1 MQDQIDKKEKE
12 IALKNKE
19 LQEITLI
26 LSKRDKE
33 IASLKKEVDG
43 INDEAVKMREYAK
56 SLEAESNKKENTESV
71 LGRVKD
77 FTCSTLKIQCDS
89 LMEWESSLNKAIIS

>member
-1 MQDQIDKKEKE
+1 M
-12 IALKNKE
+12 
-19 LQEITLI
+19 
-26 LSKRDKE
+26 RD
-33 IASLKKEVDG
+33 
-43 INDEAVKMREYAK
+43 YAK